1 MCKNA
6 LVYAVSRQDVL
17 LTSISLSSVLEHYPD
32 DTPLDVLIIGD
43 DIFDSDIQL
52 MRSLPQRYHKP
63 QVKVYVFVPS
73 SYVKQ
78 IKNYHNEKFPIVIT
92 WRLFAPSTFTSY
104 EHLLYL
110 DNDTLIYT
118 DITPFFDLC
127 PADKA
132 FAAVPDFFYYAQH
145 ARFKVPEF
153 PELTDTRKYINSGVL
168 VFNVARF
175 NQVIRPEQIIDLL
188 NRHTYRY
195 PDQTVLNQLGVG
207 QMAFLDLAYNYQK
220 DDSWLYWVRD
230 KHPATLAS
238 FREASQRI
246 KVRHFVGYL
255 LRSRPW
261 QHIASYDR
269 FERDFWQQEIGV
281 RQFYLQQSQKLG
293 LDTTSRL
300 ANSGRYDV
308 GSLDDA
314 PQPD

>member
-1 MCKNA
+1 MYKNA

-32 DTPLDVLIIGD
+32 DTSLDVLVIGD
-43 DIFDSDIQL
+43 DIFNSDIEL
-52 MRSLPQRYHKP
+52 IRSLPQRYHKT
-63 QVKVYVFVPS
+63 QVKVYVFRPS
-73 SYVKQ
+73 SYVDQ
-78 IKNYHNEKFPIVIT
+78 IKDYHNQKFPIVNT

-104 EHLLYL
+104 DHLLYL
-110 DNDTLIYT
+110 DNDTLVYT

-132 FAAVPDFFYYAQH
+132 LAAVPDFFYYAQH
-145 ARFKVPEF
+145 TRFQIPGL
-153 PELTDTRKYINSGVL
+153 PELDDTQEYINAGVII
-168 VFNVARF
+168 FNVARY
-175 NQVIRPEQIIDLL
+175 NQVIRPHQLVNLL
-188 NRHTYRY
+188 SNQTYRY
-195 PDQTVLNQLGVG
+195 PDQTVLNRLAVN
-207 QMAFLDLAYNYQK
+207 QMAFLGLEYNYQK

-300 ANSGRYDV
+300 ANAGRHDM